1 MSFFCHHLDKFEFIN
16 LDLIE
21 EVISKKQKCIVLIGG
36 STSSGKSYCAKNLDE
51 ILLKNNYKPLVIS
64 TDNYNKGIS
73 GIITDKVNTK
83 YFDSKLPR
91 DEIINRIRP
100 ILEKTDFE
108 KKFDDECC
116 SKIRKVLCKTL
127 SKNTLDKYIEKCQ
140 IEIKHLNFD
149 EPDVYDLKLIAKD
162 INKFLKNEP
171 ITERSYSKVI
181 SEPIK
186 TNKAYESQQYNVLIL
201 EGIYV
206 LSDDLYQSI
215 NKNYL
220 VTNFIQGSPK
230 SLFLRRV
237 IRDNKFTS
245 APSYYTINMYFNNIV
260 PSYNETIL
268 PSSKN
273 ADVIFNNEM
282 SFKELREGTL
292 YKTKDK
298 ILITNPLFLSK
309 FINESKILE
318 TKYERDYYFKGINEP
333 DDFNNLLRLRE
344 ISLDNGKTYMP
355 SSLIHKGAPKSRK
368 DGVEIRPINIL
379 LKEGEFQKSFDSTKT
394 FIEKVSSAGF
404 IVNRVV
410 EKIKIKLLYEN
421 YKFTISN
428 FKGEGIWLEFS
439 DNKMPV
445 KIKKLIKQENK

>member
-1 MSFFCHHLDKFEFIN
+1 MKFFCHHLDKFEFIN

-21 EVISKKQKCIVLIGG
+21 EVISKKEKCIVLIGG
-36 STSSGKSYCAKNLDE
+36 STSSGKSYCATNLYDVLSKNG
-51 ILLKNNYKPLVIS
+51 YKPLIIS

-83 YFDSKLPR
+83 YFDLKLPR
-91 DEIINRIRP
+91 DEIIKLIRP

-108 KKFDDECC
+108 RKFDNECC
-116 SKIRKVLCKTL
+116 AKIRKVLSPILDNK
-127 SKNTLDKYIEKCQ
+127 TLDKYIEKCQ
-140 IEIKHLNFD
+140 EEIKHLNFD

-162 INKFLKNEP
+162 ISKFLKNEP

-186 TNKAYESQQYNVLIL
+186 TNKSYESKNYNVLIL

-206 LSDDLYQSI
+206 LSDGLYDSL

-282 SFKELREGTL
+282 SFGELREGTL

-309 FINESKILE
+309 FISESKILD
-318 TKYERDYYFKGINEP
+318 TKYERDYYFKGTNEP
-333 DDFNNLLRLRE
+333 DDFNNLLRYRE
-344 ISLDNGKTYMP
+344 ISTDNGKTYIP
-355 SSLIHKGAPKSRK
+355 SSLVHKGAPKSRK

-394 FIEKVSSAGF
+394 FINKLSNAGF
-404 IVNRVV
+404 QVNRIV
-410 EKIKIKLLYEN
+410 EKIKIKLSYKN

-428 FKGEGIWLEFS
+428 FKKEGIWLEFS
-439 DNKMPV
+439 DSKMP
-445 KIKKLIKQENK
+445 IKLKKSIKEENI